1 MTKRRWLGVAAA
13 ALSAS
18 ACVAAMA
25 WAGESAGDE
34 PRAMRRAGRG
44 GAALAEYLGLTE
56 QQKTAWRAL
65 QEERREAMKP
75 VAEEGLALRKKL
87 REAVEAPSPDPTA
100 VGEAALALEAHHK
113 KVRAEREAFQQKI
126 EAVLDPA
133 QKEKLKAFEAARR
146 TLGAGRDGHRGPR
159 PGRRAEGAGRIERQ

>member
-13 ALSAS
+13 LSAA
-18 ACVAAMA
+18 ACAATIA
-25 WAGESAGDE
+25 LAGEAGGDE
-34 PRAMRRAGRG
+34 PRAMRHAGGG

-75 VAEEGLALRKKL
+75 VVEEGSALRQRL
-87 REAVEAPSPDPTA
+87 REALQAPTPDPTA
-100 VGEAALALEAHHK
+100 VGEAALALEAHRQK
-113 KVRAEREAFQQKI
+113 TRAQHEAFQTKL
-126 EAVLDPA
+126 EGLLDPA

-146 TLGAGRDGHRGPR
+146 TLGAGRDGRRGGR
-159 PGRRAEGAGRIERQ
+159 PVRRAPEKRPVEG

>member
-1 MTKRRWLGVAAA
+1 VRRG
-13 ALSAS
+13 
-18 ACVAAMA
+18 
-25 WAGESAGDE
+25 
-34 PRAMRRAGRG
+34 GRG

-65 QEERREAMKP
+65 HEERREAMKP
-75 VAEEGLALRKKL
+75 FAEEGRALRKKL

-100 VGEAALALEAHHK
+100 VGEATLALEAHHK
-113 KVRAEREAFQQKI
+113 RMQGEREAFRQKL

-146 TLGAGRDGHRGPR
+146 TMGAGRDGRGR
-159 PGRRAEGAGRIERQ
+159 GRSAGRMPATRPVED